1 MKKII
6 FVILLSILFGINGY
20 SQDETNTVS
29 YTVSNYVNAKLP
41 APCYYRINISIDYM
55 VGGLPCSAMQT
66 AVIAY
71 NQFYVFNF
79 PVDPANLISTHIS
92 GEAVDPG
99 NPNSSTGCTFSNLS
113 LTQSQVFNCCCYST
127 GHTYWT
133 PLGNNTF
140 NIKGHS
146 GI

>member
-6 FVILLSILFGINGY
+6 FVTLLSILFGINGY

-29 YTVSNYVNAKLP
+29 YTVSNNPSAKFP
-41 APCYYRINISIDYM
+41 DWCAYRISVSIDYYS
-55 VGGLPCSAMQT
+55 GGSPCSAMQT
-66 AVIAY
+66 AVIY
-71 NQFYVFNF
+71 RDQSYVFNF

-113 LTQSQVFNCCCYST
+113 LTQSQVFNCCCYYG

-140 NIKGHS
+140 NIKGHP